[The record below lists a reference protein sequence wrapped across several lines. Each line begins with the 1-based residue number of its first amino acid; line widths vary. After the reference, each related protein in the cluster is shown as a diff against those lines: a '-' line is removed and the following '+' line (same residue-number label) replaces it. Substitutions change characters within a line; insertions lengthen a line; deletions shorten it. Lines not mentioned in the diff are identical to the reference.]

1 MKLAKKR
8 LPPTI
13 AKLFSGARSARR
25 AVMKACAAVSVSEKR
40 MRRREQAHAST
51 KESLEQMLASFDS
64 KRHSGEAMPFPPVG
78 SEVLPNYPPDG
89 GQLTPS
95 ELASIRETAQP
106 LLPKGKVIRRRS
118 IV

>member
-1 MKLAKKR
+1 MAKMTADFPTAPPAYGLEGPSAGSTVEKS
-8 LPPTI
+8 LP
-13 AKLFSGARSARR
+13 
-25 AVMKACAAVSVSEKR
+25 
-40 MRRREQAHAST
+40 ASHT
-51 KESLEQMLASFDS
+51 EIRTLP
-64 KRHSGEAMPFPPVG
+64 GEAMPFPLVG